1 MDAVVGTLKFENKAV
16 IPTDPRTKLFLTVTV
31 STIMIT
37 GGTGGFMNL
46 VRPCLMACPIVFLL
60 LSRKWGAA
68 ARFAVTYAILFT
80 LELTVLV
87 PVVADVLDLMG

>member
-1 MDAVVGTLKFENKAV
+1 MDAAVTTLKFENKSV

-60 LSRKWGAA
+60 LSRNGW
-68 ARFAVTYAILFT
+68 TQ
-80 LELTVLV
+80 
-87 PVVADVLDLMG
+87 LDLLLHTLFCLLWN